1 MKTATTEPTSRGG
14 KRTGAGRP
22 AADPEKPRNI
32 NREITASA
40 QEWQEV
46 AYRARDAGK
55 SVSRYLI
62 ESALT

>member
-1 MKTATTEPTSRGG
+1 MTNAPTTRGG

-22 AADPEKPRNI
+22 AADPDNPRNI
-32 NREITASA
+32 SREITASA
-40 QEWQEV
+40 QEWQEI
-46 AYRARDAGK
+46 AHRAEEAGK